1 MTDKAAFN
9 AEEWSTLVEAP
20 ALVALRVIAA
30 ERGGTLRE
38 SLSLGRAYAE
48 ARQAQGGDLLEA
60 IVSSAPEIDRE
71 GLQDPEGLNA
81 RTDAVLREALGLVES
96 KATPEEVEAYRKF
109 VLGVGDT
116 VAHAHREGGFL
127 GIGGKEV
134 SEGEQ
139 AVLDDVAKTVGS
151 RGLTPP
157 DPR

>member
-30 ERGGTLRE
+30 DRGGTLRE
-38 SLSLGRAYAE
+38 TLSLGRAYAE
-48 ARQAQGGDLLEA
+48 ARQSQGADLLEA

-71 GLQDPEGLNA
+71 GLKNPEELNA
-81 RTDAVLREALGLVES
+81 RSDAVLREALGLLEG

-109 VLGVGDT
+109 VLKVGDT

-134 SEGEQ
+134 SASEQ
-139 AVLDDVAKTVGS
+139 AVLDDIAVTLKGTSA
-151 RGLTPP
+151 
-157 DPR
+157 